1 MTITQNVPG
10 VDDLELACPS
20 NPGVPK
26 LTGDVEGRRARRM
39 TGNPPQ
45 MTGDSPQLT
54 GQMTG
59 CQMTGCQP
67 KLTGDLRL
75 PVSRSKFRFIL
86 LDSVI

>member
-1 MTITQNVPG
+1 MTVTQNVPG

-39 TGNPPQ
+39 TGDPPQ

-59 CQMTGCQP
+59 CQMTGCQMTGCQP

-75 PVSRSKFRFIL
+75 YGV
-86 LDSVI
+86 

>member
-1 MTITQNVPG
+1 
-10 VDDLELACPS
+10 
-20 NPGVPK
+20 
-26 LTGDVEGRRARRM
+26 M

-59 CQMTGCQP
+59 CQMTGCQL

-75 PVSRSKFRFIL
+75 PVSRSKFRFI
-86 LDSVI
+86 